1 MEIWIKLMSITIFST
16 MYLGVVTDP
25 EAVKDNDFDE
35 VVDPRESLDK
45 LEEGNIKLQTG
56 NSYWVFSCCHCN
68 AINVYTVFSSL
79 KVEGK

>member
-1 MEIWIKLMSITIFST
+1 MSITIFST

-45 LEEGNIKLQTG
+45 IEEGNIKLKTG
-56 NSYWVFSCCHCN
+56 NLY
-68 AINVYTVFSSL
+68 
-79 KVEGK
+79 

>member
-1 MEIWIKLMSITIFST
+1 MSITIFFA

-45 LEEGNIKLQTG
+45 FEEGVI
-56 NSYWVFSCCHCN
+56 
-68 AINVYTVFSSL
+68 L
-79 KVEGK
+79 KPCGPFFGHFLPPLPPCGLTWTFE

>member
-35 VVDPRESLDK
+35 VVDDDSNQ
-45 LEEGNIKLQTG
+45 NIDRWSQSG
-56 NSYWVFSCCHCN
+56 R
-68 AINVYTVFSSL
+68 IL
-79 KVEGK
+79 KI